1 MKKNKK
7 KVKGFSLVELLAV
20 ITILGILTL
29 ISVLSI
35 QRIIVKAKEEY
46 YNALERNMIMSTES
60 YITNHNELKPKV
72 EGESIDITL
81 ETLKKN
87 KYIDEVI
94 DYYKEKCDEKKSY
107 VRVFNF
113 NKELHYTAYLECPNY
128 NSNTLEKY
136 ANIEASITFSGDLK
150 DANAKIV
157 LKDEEYGLASYKYEI
172 MKNNKVVYKSDNILL
187 GQTKSEIIKNIKV
200 TKYTPSTIKIKVTVI
215 NAYGISKT
223 ISKSTDLFG
232 DKENPKCGSIQGE
245 STDWINGTRTI
256 TVECIDNVECEKP
269 SYTKEFKDEAEVGY
283 ITIKDTSGRTTDCP
297 VNVYIDKTAPNV
309 TVNIY
314 KRNQNGNKD
323 STTPVN
329 NISTTSTNKDVTLK
343 VTNDTVNG
351 WLNKSKYPYGVIVEG
366 NYNDK
371 SGIDKIEWQWNDTNL
386 KENDTNVKTYPS
398 TNYSYEIV
406 DQSNG
411 TITKTVSQEGY
422 RYATMTITDH
432 AGNSSKVTVV
442 IPIDRTA
449 PTTPTTAGV
458 LWSNNNTEPTTTAG
472 LTNYNGNWKNKYVYT
487 YPTNSTD
494 ALSEIDYYMYKTTGA
509 VGTQENRANR
519 YDVKKE
525 GISNVSYKTC
535 DTAGNCSDYGSA
547 LVVKIDTTKPTV
559 TATLSKVDNNNAN
572 IGEYQ
577 SGEWSTKNILEE
589 LVTSDNLSDI
599 SKIERSLD
607 KTTWEEITN
616 LSRTYTKEE
625 DAKYYYRVKD
635 GAGNK
640 SSTLTIHIKLD
651 KTGPVYVSKINY
663 YDTSGT
669 HGGAVDRFGWNMYEN
684 LSGLN
689 RNNTVF
695 EYCYTNHKN
704 SACGAICSKGN
715 KYSHYPSTLN
725 PDDKR
730 YFQDATKKD
739 GTDGSVGDYELSGGA
754 VDGCVTGYKIIAY
767 FKACDKAGN
776 CTYSGKVEY
785 QK

>member
-29 ISVLSI
+29 ISVISI
-35 QRIIVKAKEEY
+35 QRIIVKAREEY
-46 YNALERNMIMSTES
+46 YNALERNMIMSAES

-72 EGESIDITL
+72 EGESRDITL
-81 ETLKKN
+81 ETLKNN

-107 VRVFNF
+107 VRVFNY

-128 NSNTLEKY
+128 KSNPLEKY
-136 ANIEASITFSGDLK
+136 ANIEASITYDGDLK

-172 MKNNKVVYKSDNILL
+172 MKNNKVVYQSDNILL
-187 GQTKSEIIKNIKV
+187 GQTKSEIVKNIKV

-215 NAYGISKT
+215 NSYGISKT
-223 ISKSTDLFG
+223 ISKSTDKFG
-232 DKENPKCGSIQGE
+232 DKDNPKCGSIQGE
-245 STDWINGTRTI
+245 STEWINGTRTI
-256 TVECIDNVECEKP
+256 TVECLDNVECEKP
-269 SYTKEFKDEAEVGY
+269 SYTKEFKDEADVGY
-283 ITIKDTSGRTTDCP
+283 ITIKDTSGRTTECP
-297 VNVYIDKTAPNV
+297 VNVYIDKTSPIV

-314 KRNQNGNKD
+314 KRNQNNNKD
-323 STTPVN
+323 SNIPIN
-329 NISTTSTNKDVTLK
+329 SISTTSTNKDVSLK
-343 VTNDTVNG
+343 VTNNTVNG
-351 WLNKSKYPYGVIVEG
+351 WLNKDKYPYGVIVEG

-371 SGIDKIEWQWNDTNL
+371 SGINKVEWQWNETNL
-386 KENDTNVKTYPS
+386 KEDASNVKNYPS

-406 DQSNG
+406 DKLSG
-411 TITKTVSQEGY
+411 TITKNVTQEGY
-422 RYATMTITDH
+422 RYATMTITDK
-432 AGNSSKVTVV
+432 AGNSSKVTVI

-449 PTTPTTAGV
+449 PTNPTTSGV
-458 LWSNNNTEPTTTAG
+458 LWSDNNTTPQTIVG

-487 YPTNSTD
+487 YPTNSIDT
-494 ALSEIDYYMYKTTGA
+494 LSGIDYYMYKTTGA
-509 VGTQENRANR
+509 AGEQQNRGNR
-519 YDVKKE
+519 YDVKQE
-525 GISNVSYKTC
+525 GTSNIGYKAC
-535 DTAGNCSDYGSA
+535 DKAGNCSDFGSE
-547 LVVKIDTTKPTV
+547 LVVKIDTTKPTI
-559 TATLSKVDNNNAN
+559 TANLSKVDNSNQKV
-572 IGEYQ
+572 GEYQ

-589 LVTSDNLSDI
+589 LVTKDNLSGI

-607 KTTWEEITN
+607 KSTWEEITE

-640 SSTLTIHIKLD
+640 SSNLKIHIKLD
-651 KTGPVYVSKINY
+651 KTGPIYVSKINY

-669 HGGAVDRFGWNMYEN
+669 HGGAVERFGWNMYEN

-689 RNNTVF
+689 RENTIF
-695 EYCYTNHKN
+695 EYCYTGHKRK
-704 SACGAICSKGN
+704 SCGATCSKGN
-715 KYSHYPSTLN
+715 VYSHYPSELN
-725 PDDKR
+725 PSDKR
-730 YFQDATKKD
+730 YFQHATKKD
-739 GTDGSVGDYELSGGA
+739 GTDGSVGNYELSGGA
-754 VDGCVTGYKIIAY
+754 VDNCIKGYKVIAY

-776 CTYSGKVEY
+776 CTNSGKVEY